1 MSCLTAVVISGPF
14 REQMVWL
21 DDGVLLRDE
30 AARGRGNPLY
40 YVARAMRC
48 LVARAGVQ
56 MGWFAVAI

>member
-1 MSCLTAVVISGPF
+1 
-14 REQMVWL
+14 MVWL